1 MTAEWIRFGFVALF
15 LLAGTVA
22 MIVSILGIY
31 RFDFALNRIHSAAVA
46 DTFSMFL
53 YLIGLLIYVGPHPI
67 VWKLLLVLAM
77 QWTTAPLSSHLLTQF
92 EYRADENLSR
102 HVALPPDLAEEDEE
116 EKS

>member
-1 MTAEWIRFGFVALF
+1 MIAEWIRFGLVALF
-15 LLAGTVA
+15 LVAGTVA

-46 DTFSMFL
+46 DTLSMFL

-92 EYRADENLSR
+92 EYRAVENLSR
-102 HVALPPDLAEEDEE
+102 HVALPPDLAEDEE
-116 EKS
+116 AQS